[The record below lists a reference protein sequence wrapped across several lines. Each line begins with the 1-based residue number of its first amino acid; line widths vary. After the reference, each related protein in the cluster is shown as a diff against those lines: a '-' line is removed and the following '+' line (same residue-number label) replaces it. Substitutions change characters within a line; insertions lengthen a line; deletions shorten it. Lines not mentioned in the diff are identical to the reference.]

1 MTTEIIVLIAGI
13 ILGYLMGSVNFA
25 MIYSWLFSHK
35 DIREMASGN
44 AGMTNVMRSV
54 GVLPGIL
61 TFLGDFLK
69 GIGAVLVGRYL
80 IYAFIDPVGVIIPE
94 YTAIFCGM
102 ACQLGHIFPVFYGFR
117 GGKSVATS
125 IGILLMMDW
134 RAGLI
139 AIGVFAAMVFA
150 TKIVSISSISGA
162 LTAPFSI
169 YFFNRAASPA
179 TVCLQTVLC
188 GIIVAVLITAH
199 WQNIGRLIRGEEKKL
214 SISKKKTPAD
224 K

>member
-13 ILGYLMGSVNFA
+13 VLGYLMGSVNFA

-35 DIREMASGN
+35 DIREMGSGN

-80 IYAFIDPVGVIIPE
+80 IYAFIQPVGIIIPE
-94 YTAIFCGM
+94 YTSIFCGM

-125 IGILLMMDW
+125 IGILFMMDW

-139 AIGVFAAMVFA
+139 AVGVFAAMVFA

-169 YFFNRAASPA
+169 YFLNRAASPA